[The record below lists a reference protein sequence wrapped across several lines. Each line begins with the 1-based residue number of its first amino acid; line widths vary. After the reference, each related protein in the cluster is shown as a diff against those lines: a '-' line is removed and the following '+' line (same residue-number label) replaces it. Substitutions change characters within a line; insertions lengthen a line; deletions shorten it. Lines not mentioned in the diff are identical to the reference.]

1 MVSFD
6 LLIFYLS
13 GCPCCCRRAT
23 ESEEPIDPEVCAPPP
38 SYAECV
44 NNQHVQM
51 SPQEQQA
58 DPETLPPSYDTVRTQ
73 HYLEIT
79 HPIKSEIDKLKRFS
93 ESLNHGSH
101 TNLSTSSGDVDS
113 AIYCDDND
121 ISFQEGAG
129 VQSREPED
137 IPCCSY
143 QMAHRASTNYAFTD
157 EIGVSPNMEGNDGT
171 YINQIR
177 LGKVNDGF
185 SSHLDN
191 ELLTM
196 EWERGENVCD
206 GGEQINDKQEDDQ
219 TEFRRRENLP
229 VTEVDTKST
238 NTETEV

>member
-1 MVSFD
+1 M
-6 LLIFYLS
+6 
-13 GCPCCCRRAT
+13 
-23 ESEEPIDPEVCAPPP
+23 ESEDPIDPEVCAPPP

-44 NNQHVQM
+44 NNQHVQR

-101 TNLSTSSGDVDS
+101 TSLSTSSDVDS

-121 ISFQEGAG
+121 ISFQEGATG
-129 VQSREPED
+129 VRSRESED

-143 QMAHRASTNYAFTD
+143 QMDHHASMNYAFTD

-185 SSHLDN
+185 SSRVDN
-191 ELLTM
+191 ELLTL
-196 EWERGENVCD
+196 EWDRSQNVCD
-206 GGEQINDKQEDDQ
+206 GGERINDKQEDDQ

-229 VTEVDTKST
+229 ITEVDTKST
-238 NTETEV
+238 NTETGV